1 MKKKYIKQEF
11 EVISSDHRATVM
23 IGSNLDHAEAKR
35 RQMEEMEAAL
45 MEEEEEGPEWGKIDY
60 NLWDDRP

>member
-1 MKKKYIKQEF
+1 MKKKYIKSEF
-11 EVISSDHRATVM
+11 EVISSDLRATVM

>member
-1 MKKKYIKQEF
+1 MKKKYIKPEF
-11 EVISSDHRATVM
+11 EVISSDLKATVM

-35 RQMEEMEAAL
+35 RQMEAAL

>member
-1 MKKKYIKQEF
+1 MKKKYIKPEF
-11 EVISSDHRATVM
+11 EVISSDLRATVM

-45 MEEEEEGPEWGKIDY
+45 MEEEEEGW
-60 NLWDDRP
+60 

>member
-1 MKKKYIKQEF
+1 MKKKYIKPEF
-11 EVISSDHRATVM
+11 EVISSDLRATVM

-45 MEEEEEGPEWGKIDY
+45 ME
-60 NLWDDRP
+60 

>member
-1 MKKKYIKQEF
+1 
-11 EVISSDHRATVM
+11 M

>member
-1 MKKKYIKQEF
+1 MKKKYIKPEF
-11 EVISSDHRATVM
+11 EVISSYLRATVM
-23 IGSNLDHAEAKR
+23 IGSDLDHAEAKR

>member
-1 MKKKYIKQEF
+1 MKKKYIKPEF
-11 EVISSDHRATVM
+11 EVISSDLRATVM
-23 IGSNLDHAEAKR
+23 IGSDLDHAEAKR
-35 RQMEEMEAAL
+35 RQ

>member
-1 MKKKYIKQEF
+1 MKKKYIKPEF
-11 EVISSDHRATVM
+11 EVISSDLRATVM

-45 MEEEEEGPEWGKIDY
+45 MEEEEEGPEWGNIDY

>member
-1 MKKKYIKQEF
+1 MKKKYIKPEF
-11 EVISSDHRATVM
+11 EVISSDLRATVM
-23 IGSNLDHAEAKR
+23 IGSDLDHAEAKR

-60 NLWDDRP
+60 NLWDGRP

>member
-1 MKKKYIKQEF
+1 MKKKYIKPEF
-11 EVISSDHRATVM
+11 EVISSDLRATVM
-23 IGSNLDHAEAKR
+23 IGSNLD
-35 RQMEEMEAAL
+35 QAAL

>member
-1 MKKKYIKQEF
+1 MKKKYIKPEF
-11 EVISSDHRATVM
+11 EVISSDLRATVM

-45 MEEEEEGPEWGKIDY
+45 REEEEEGPEWGKIDY

>member
-1 MKKKYIKQEF
+1 MKKKYIKPEF
-11 EVISSDHRATVM
+11 EVISSDLRATVM

-35 RQMEEMEAAL
+35 RQLEEMEAAL

>member
-1 MKKKYIKQEF
+1 MKKKYMKPEF
-11 EVISSDHRATVM
+11 EVIYSQLLPTVM

>member
-1 MKKKYIKQEF
+1 MKKKYIKPEF
-11 EVISSDHRATVM
+11 EVISSDLRATVM
-23 IGSNLDHAEAKR
+23 IGSGLDHAEAKR

>member
-1 MKKKYIKQEF
+1 MKKKYIKPEF
-11 EVISSDHRATVM
+11 EVISSDLRATVM
-23 IGSNLDHAEAKR
+23 IGSNLDHTEAKR

>member
-1 MKKKYIKQEF
+1 MKKKYIKPEF
-11 EVISSDHRATVM
+11 EVISSYLRATVM
-23 IGSNLDHAEAKR
+23 IGSGLDHAEAKR

>member
-1 MKKKYIKQEF
+1 MKKKYIKPEF
-11 EVISSDHRATVM
+11 DVISSDLRATVM
-23 IGSNLDHAEAKR
+23 IGSGLDHAEAKR

>member
-1 MKKKYIKQEF
+1 MKKKYIKPEF
-11 EVISSDHRATVM
+11 EVISSDLRATVM

-60 NLWDDRP
+60 KLWDDRP

>member
-1 MKKKYIKQEF
+1 MKKKYIKPEF
-11 EVISSDHRATVM
+11 EVISSDLRATVM
-23 IGSNLDHAEAKR
+23 IGSNLGHAEAKR

>member
-1 MKKKYIKQEF
+1 MKKQYIKPEL
-11 EVISSDHRATVM
+11 EVISSDLRATVM

>member
-1 MKKKYIKQEF
+1 MKKKYIKPEF
-11 EVISSDHRATVM
+11 EVISSDLRATVM
-23 IGSNLDHAEAKR
+23 IGSDLDHAEAKR

-60 NLWDDRP
+60 NLWGDRP

>member
-1 MKKKYIKQEF
+1 
-11 EVISSDHRATVM
+11 M

-35 RQMEEMEAAL
+35 RLLEEMEYAL
-45 MEEEEEGPEWGKIDY
+45 MEEEEEGPEWGNIDY